1 MADLIIR
8 PSSGSGNKLILQD
21 QAGNA
26 ILTTGDTAAAAKF
39 GFGAIQIKHWR
50 KKTTVTHSTAGTES
64 SLAAPFDGTATI
76 TPGCA
81 GNFIKGS
88 FGMTADHSSTWR
100 SGYVKMEYS
109 TDGGSNWKGICGGAC
124 TSFGSGIYMF
134 GNMVHIEGMFN
145 PNTTNAVKVRI
156 RFKNH
161 NSGHFSR
168 FGQYNNP
175 AQDNT
180 STGQDYNAG
189 TGSNY
194 KAVGSWLF
202 LEEYGAAL
210 CTTADTA

>member
-1 MADLIIR
+1 MRNQIFRIRNVKILII
-8 PSSGSGNKLILQD
+8 
-21 QAGNA
+21 
-26 ILTTGDTAAAAKF
+26 T
-39 GFGAIQIKHWR
+39 
-50 KKTTVTHSTAGTES
+50 
-64 SLAAPFDGTATI
+64 
-76 TPGCA
+76 
-81 GNFIKGS
+81 
-88 FGMTADHSSTWR
+88 
-100 SGYVKMEYS
+100 
-109 TDGGSNWKGICGGAC
+109 
-124 TSFGSGIYMF
+124 
-134 GNMVHIEGMFN
+134 
-145 PNTTNAVKVRI
+145 KVRI

>member
-64 SLAAPFDGTATI
+64 SMAAPFDGTATI
-76 TPGCA
+76 TPGYA
-81 GNFIKGS
+81 GNFIKAS
-88 FGMTADHSSTWR
+88 FGITNDHGTTWR
-100 SGYVKMEYS
+100 SGQAKLDYS

-156 RFKNH
+156 R
-161 NSGHFSR
+161 SEGHTNGSWNKL
-168 FGQYNNP
+168 GLYNN
-175 AQDNT
+175 AGAAT
-180 STGQDYNAG
+180 STVAPWYESA
-189 TGSNY
+189 TGRNY
-194 KAVGSWLF
+194 PAVGIWVF
-202 LEEYGAAL
+202 LEEYGAGM